1 MSRVIRIDDEVAAH
15 LKANARPFESRGAVI
30 SRLLA
35 KPTTMTENGYAL
47 CNVHAEQWRAGG
59 WSGRMYPI
67 AECVGVEELEQM
79 TCADCDDNPQAKEQP

>member
-30 SRLLA
+30 SRLLTT
-35 KPTTMTENGYAL
+35 PTTMTENGYAL
-47 CNVHAEQWRAGG
+47 CDVHAEQWRAGG

-67 AECVGVEELEQM
+67 EECVSDEEFAQM
-79 TCADCDDNPQAKEQP
+79 SCADCEDRDVS

>member
-1 MSRVIRIDDEVAAH
+1 VSRVIRIDDEVAAH

-35 KPTTMTENGYAL
+35 TPTTMTENGYAL
-47 CNVHAEQWRAGG
+47 CNVHAEQWRSGG

-67 AECVGVEELEQM
+67 EECTTPNEFAQM
-79 TCADCDDNPQAKEQP
+79 VCADCDDKEEQ